1 MGTFLGPR
9 APGKGQRCPER
20 GYGMRH
26 DAQLFGHLADPDGVM
41 NVELANGWA
50 TLLLSCTRER
60 LCCRP
65 WRGPQV
71 VAAPGAPI
79 GRRTCQMSSQNK
91 VT

>member
-9 APGKGQRCPER
+9 ALGEGKRCPER
-20 GYGMRH
+20 GYEMRD
-26 DAQLFGHLADPDGVM
+26 DAPLFGDLADPDGVM

-60 LCCRP
+60 LCCR
-65 WRGPQV
+65 GPQV

-79 GRRTCQMSSQNK
+79 GRQMSSQNK